1 MLSDSKS
8 SKSNIIEIG
17 VAGTLAGWSS
27 EGARRD
33 GNMGV
38 ERKLQLALYLPLVT
52 AKTMLQVRTQIVY
65 TRLLSYKR
73 QHVDVAN
80 YLITVVG
87 NRQMSVGPLVG
98 PQLGS
103 SSSVPH
109 RSQKSGYGT

>member
-73 QHVDVAN
+73 QHVEVAN

-87 NRQMSVGPLVG
+87 NR
-98 PQLGS
+98 
-103 SSSVPH
+103 
-109 RSQKSGYGT
+109 